1 MATTTNWMRQF
12 LLAMIVLVGLP
23 LGVQAGQGMGENSI
37 YAREMGKSQLLF
49 YVAAGNGVGQ
59 VEYICEA
66 DAGTLSSVL
75 RWRIKK
81 FVYNSSHILTTIQW
95 ADGTDDYS
103 KSCDLRTSYDYTP
116 DS

>member
-1 MATTTNWMRQF
+1 MRW
-12 LLAMIVLVGLP
+12 LVLALLVGLFP
-23 LGVQAGQGMGENSI
+23 SAVQAGQGVGENSA
-37 YAREMGKSQLLF
+37 YAREMGKSQLFF
-49 YVAAGNGVGQ
+49 YVASGNGVGQ

-66 DAGTLSSVL
+66 DAGTLSSAL

-81 FVYNSSHILTTIQW
+81 FVYNSSNILTTIQW
-95 ADGTDDYS
+95 ADGTDDYI